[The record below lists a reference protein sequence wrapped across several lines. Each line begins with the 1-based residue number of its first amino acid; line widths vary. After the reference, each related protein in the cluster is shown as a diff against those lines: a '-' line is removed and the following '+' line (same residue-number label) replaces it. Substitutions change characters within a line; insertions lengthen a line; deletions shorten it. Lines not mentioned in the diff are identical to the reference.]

1 LSSRTGQFDSH
12 LTVRWLL
19 ASGKFQA
26 TFSLQKIVN
35 LLLITVFGQILD
47 NVSVHWVHMKL
58 YIEES
63 LIAVGLRSQSCLKV
77 RPERRKKE
85 VKRKLNRELTAI
97 GYSPFFLTFSG
108 RFYIKAKNIL
118 VKPLMVSVLH
128 S

>member
-1 LSSRTGQFDSH
+1 MKSYIEKSP
-12 LTVRWLL
+12 
-19 ASGKFQA
+19 
-26 TFSLQKIVN
+26 
-35 LLLITVFGQILD
+35 ITVD
-47 NVSVHWVHMKL
+47 
-58 YIEES
+58 
-63 LIAVGLRSQSCLKV
+63 LRSQSCLKV

-108 RFYIKAKNIL
+108 RFYIKAHDIL